1 MQSKNTKGVQIPHTQ
16 IPPKQQVLGRDWRGR
31 TMEEVNK

>member
-16 IPPKQQVLGRDWRGR
+16 IPPKQQMLGW
-31 TMEEVNK
+31 N

>member
-16 IPPKQQVLGRDWRGR
+16 IPPKQQVLWR
-31 TMEEVNK
+31 N